1 MTSITWPI
9 SGNKT
14 EKNFTYDALADWCF
28 AAADEMPN
36 VTGFDLDDFFIAR
49 GKSVTVQTATGPA
62 LSCPTRFPYEQLVE
76 LRKRLSA
83 YPRPLELRVVVYDDL
98 LDKRENPGDLKPSLD
113 LVDAVTYWTWRAKD
127 IPRIPEHLA
136 RLRKLAPGKPIY
148 LGIYLWDFGSH
159 KEMPLELMEMQLK
172 FALDGWKDG
181 TLEGFV
187 FLCSSICNR
196 QYPAVIAARKWISEH
211 GNLRREPCCSK
222 AGRSITSNGPGTE
235 W

>member
-1 MTSITWPI
+1 MI
-9 SGNKT
+9 
-14 EKNFTYDALADWCF
+14 
-28 AAADEMPN
+28 
-36 VTGFDLDDFFIAR
+36 
-49 GKSVTVQTATGPA
+49 VQTAAGPA

-83 YPRPLELRVVVYDDL
+83 YSRPLELRVVVYDDL

-136 RLRKLAPGKPIY
+136 RLRKLAPGKPVY

-211 GNLRREPCCSK
+211 GNLRR
-222 AGRSITSNGPGTE
+222 
-235 W
+235 